1 MALID
6 EMRNLREDIESG
18 KEIRTRR
25 IKELKEDLSV
35 FMKDATQKRKEDF
48 KALTE
53 EVDKFISDLKKE
65 VKATRRE
72 NRAKQRE
79 LKKMLAQARTA
90 FWRQKSK
97 APTKK
102 GGES

>member
-25 IKELKEDLSV
+25 IKEIKEDLSV
-35 FMKDATQKRKEDF
+35 FMKDASLKRKEDF

-53 EVDKFISDLKKE
+53 EVNQFITDLKGD

-72 NRAKQRE
+72 NRTQQQE
-79 LKKMLAQARTA
+79 LKKELSVALAA
-90 FWRQKSK
+90 FWGKKKQAKK
-97 APTKK
+97 AI
-102 GGES
+102 